1 MFCITGYH
9 SESLNILPY
18 RLPQLTFR
26 YSTLWPMGYLIYSS
40 YTLPYSYLSLLYSTV
55 HRYLCLED
63 IRLMRKYLAFQVQG
77 LWHCLRTTT
86 AAWDRVNFPFHRPWL
101 STRREGG
108 RIIVL
113 LPSWDHPLRPPPPP
127 HSGRGRGRQ
136 VLNSN

>member
-55 HRYLCLED
+55 DTYAYRGY
-63 IRLMRKYLAFQVQG
+63 
-77 LWHCLRTTT
+77 
-86 AAWDRVNFPFHRPWL
+86 PFDVKIC
-101 STRREGG
+101 G
-108 RIIVL
+108 V
-113 LPSWDHPLRPPPPP
+113 
-127 HSGRGRGRQ
+127 SGIGFMALFAYYSCVG
-136 VLNSN
+136 